1 MIQGPLV
8 NPIPEFYV
16 VQPGQLL
23 AGNHPNAFDE
33 EKVRAKLR
41 HLLEGGVTFF
51 VDLTEE
57 GELEPYTPLLEEE
70 AGALGVAVEHRRTPI
85 PDFDTPTVEG
95 MKHILDTIDVAL
107 TAGHIV
113 YVHCH
118 FGLGRTGTVAG
129 CYLVRHGLDGEQ
141 ALEELVRLRQGT
153 QFQGM
158 SSPVTHKQRQMVR
171 DWPLGG

>member
-1 MIQGPLV
+1 
-8 NPIPEFYV
+8 
-16 VQPGQLL
+16 VQPGKLL
-23 AGNHPNAFDE
+23 AGNYPNASG
-33 EKVRAKLR
+33 EKETRAKLR
-41 HLLEGGVTFF
+41 HLLESGVTFF

-57 GELEPYTPLLEEE
+57 GELEPYIPLLEEE
-70 AGALGVAVEHRRTPI
+70 ARILGIAVEHRRMPI
-85 PDFDTPTVEG
+85 PDFDVPTVAKMEE
-95 MKHILDTIDVAL
+95 ILDTIDAAS

-129 CYLVRHGLDGEQ
+129 CYLVRHGIDGKQ

-153 QFQGM
+153 HFQGM
-158 SSPVTHKQRQMVR
+158 SSPVTHQQRQMVK